1 MMFLSLPF
9 VILFTCC
16 LILYYTVKGSYQKPV
31 LLLTSCIFV
40 GYFNIAYLLIAALI
54 AAITFYWGRW
64 IGIQEQENKRRRIF
78 IGGIVFL
85 VLFLVPQCHWG
96 KHCRTTRLVRRGLE
110 RSHHLYLLPVR
121 NLVLYLPSTRLSY

>member
-1 MMFLSLPF
+1 MFLSLPF

-64 IGIQEQENKRRRIF
+64 IGMQEQENKRHHHALEYLAHPKIPSFVSSSSPRMKNREMSMMTIRISEMAE
-78 IGGIVFL
+78 
-85 VLFLVPQCHWG
+85 P
-96 KHCRTTRLVRRGLE
+96 TPGL
-110 RSHHLYLLPVR
+110 
-121 NLVLYLPSTRLSY
+121 